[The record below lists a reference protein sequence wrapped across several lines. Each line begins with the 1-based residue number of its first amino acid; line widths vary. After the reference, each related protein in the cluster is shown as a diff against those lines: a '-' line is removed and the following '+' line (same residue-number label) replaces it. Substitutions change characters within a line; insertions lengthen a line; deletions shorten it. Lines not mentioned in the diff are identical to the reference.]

1 MQTLHFL
8 TIILF
13 ILTTIVVL
21 TYKIYKFIKKINK
34 LYNYFIISENDKK
47 LSLISK
53 KIPPINRDCPTQE
66 QLNNL

>member
-13 ILTTIVVL
+13 ILTIIVVL

-34 LYNYFIISENDKK
+34 LYNYFIISESDKK

-53 KIPPINRDCPTQE
+53 EIPPINGNCLTQE
-66 QLNNL
+66 QTDSL

>member
-1 MQTLHFL
+1 MQTLYFL

-13 ILTTIVVL
+13 ILAVIVVL

-34 LYNYFIISENDKK
+34 LYNYFIISKSDKK
-47 LSLISK
+47 SSLTSK
-53 KIPPINRDCPTQE
+53 EIPPINEDCPTQE

>member
-13 ILTTIVVL
+13 ILTIIVVL

-47 LSLISK
+47 LGIISK
-53 KIPPINRDCPTQE
+53 EIPPINGDCPTQE
-66 QLNNL
+66 

>member
-13 ILTTIVVL
+13 ILTIIVVL
-21 TYKIYKFIKKINK
+21 TYKVYKFIKKSNK
-34 LYNYFIISENDKK
+34 LYNYFIILENDKK
-47 LSLISK
+47 LSLTSK
-53 KIPPINRDCPTQE
+53 EIPPINEDCPTQE

>member
-13 ILTTIVVL
+13 ILTIIVVL
-21 TYKIYKFIKKINK
+21 TYKVYKFIKKSNK
-34 LYNYFIISENDKK
+34 LYNYFIISKSDKK
-47 LSLISK
+47 LRLISK
-53 KIPPINRDCPTQE
+53 EISPINEDYPTQE

>member
-1 MQTLHFL
+1 MHTLYFL

-13 ILTTIVVL
+13 ILMVTVVL

-53 KIPPINRDCPTQE
+53 EIPPINRDCPTQE

>member
-13 ILTTIVVL
+13 IL

-47 LSLISK
+47 LSLTSK
-53 KIPPINRDCPTQE
+53 EIPPINRDCPTQE

>member
-13 ILTTIVVL
+13 ILTIIVVL

-53 KIPPINRDCPTQE
+53 EIPPINGDFPTQE
-66 QLNNL
+66 ELNNL

>member
-13 ILTTIVVL
+13 ILTIIVIL
-21 TYKIYKFIKKINK
+21 TYKIYKFIKKSNK
-34 LYNYFIISENDKK
+34 LYNYFIISKSDKK
-47 LSLISK
+47 LRLISK

>member
-13 ILTTIVVL
+13 ILTIIVVL

-34 LYNYFIISENDKK
+34 LYNYFIISESDKK
-47 LSLISK
+47 LSLIYK
-53 KIPPINRDCPTQE
+53 KINPINGNYITKE
-66 QLNNL
+66 

>member
-13 ILTTIVVL
+13 ILTIIVVL

-34 LYNYFIISENDKK
+34 LYNYFIVSENDKK

-53 KIPPINRDCPTQE
+53 EIPPINGNCLTQE
-66 QLNNL
+66 QTDSL

>member
-13 ILTTIVVL
+13 ILTIIVVL

-34 LYNYFIISENDKK
+34 LYNYFIILENDKK
-47 LSLISK
+47 LSLTSK
-53 KIPPINRDCPTQE
+53 EIPP
-66 QLNNL
+66 L

>member
-53 KIPPINRDCPTQE
+53 EIPPINGDCPNTRTIE
-66 QLNNL
+66 

>member
-1 MQTLHFL
+1 MQTLHLL

-13 ILTTIVVL
+13 ILTIIVVL

-53 KIPPINRDCPTQE
+53 EIPPINGNCLTQE
-66 QLNNL
+66 QTDSL

>member
-1 MQTLHFL
+1 MHTLYFL

-13 ILTTIVVL
+13 ILTIIVVL

-53 KIPPINRDCPTQE
+53 EIPPINGNCLTQE
-66 QLNNL
+66 QTDSL